1 MANRFPRAGIVPGVQ
16 NQNYGGYTM
25 RKSAKEILET
35 IAGAG
40 VTAEIIL
47 KGSPDEITLE
57 ASMQSLVWMLLD
69 ELENSLGVKEVTQ

>member
-1 MANRFPRAGIVPGVQ
+1 MKR
-16 NQNYGGYTM
+16 T
-25 RKSAKEILET
+25 AKEILET

-69 ELENSLGVKEVTQ
+69 ELENSLGVKEVAE